1 MDYHEAL
8 ESCLNG
14 GGYLFCGA
22 GFSADCLTFDDIRID
37 TGYPLLQLLNREL
50 SYEFDDLQTAADEFI
65 QVNGHTALLGL
76 LKHRYQVINIP
87 QSVLDL
93 LSFPW
98 GRIYTTNY
106 DDCISMALKQLGK
119 PHRRINNLDFPS
131 KDILSG
137 SQNIVHLHG
146 SAECWDDSNFSDS
159 CILGAQSYYR
169 HDSTSQWKNRLEY
182 DFNRCR
188 AFFFIG
194 FSARDYYLNRVFFNA
209 SASRDKVFF
218 INRPGSQDDRQLTAS
233 QRSFGT
239 SLPIGRNDFAQHAKD
254 ALGKPIPT
262 EPHLASFMEVKLSP
276 TSSTPPGVDSVTDH
290 LVFGELS
297 PAYLMRDIDRET
309 IDYRVKRNPIDE
321 VVDHVTRP
329 GNIALVT
336 GSVCTGKSLLAFE
349 VMQRLT
355 RHRRVFQ
362 LRIAYQD
369 VCDEVRKI
377 VQAYPN
383 CLISIEECFFLGDQL
398 VEIAQMVEGTNSGLL
413 LTCRDVAYD
422 AAADGLI
429 VSASSKP
436 NRVRR
441 FPLSK
446 LTESEVGGFIALS
459 DRIAGWRELSGRS
472 KNWKERYIK
481 NVCHANMAE
490 FLLHLLKSE
499 TVRKKVEDEYHRCV
513 ATAPRLK
520 KPLIVSL
527 YIQHIGLPVQ
537 LEVLSTLLKSDIGA
551 ELDRVPQSSRF
562 ELIRREGAYVR
573 TLPSIGARELLR
585 SIVPDEEIVTTITE
599 VLHSLL
605 ENRRYGHT
613 YTHIFNQFMRYPIL
627 QGVVDSK
634 DEIDEFFDQLSMHP
648 SVQRQIHF
656 WLQFS
661 MAKTDFG
668 EYDKAEKYLDNAY
681 GIVEGRRNNTH
692 TQPYKQLDDQKA
704 KFLLRSRTRTSHYN
718 DYFAVLREVTQ
729 IVHRIL
735 DMPELTFHIFDTLS
749 LYCDF
754 ISTNFPGAFHESQHD
769 VVRTVTKSLADKA
782 RVRARTLMEFH
793 EKTRA
798 DSALVKLA
806 TLEEELVL

>member
-22 GFSADCLTFDDIRID
+22 GFSADCLNFDDITIG
-37 TGYPLLQLLNREL
+37 TGYPLLQLLNKEL
-50 SYEFDDLQTAADEFI
+50 SYQFDDLQTAADEFI
-65 QVNGHTALLGL
+65 QVNGYTALLAL
-76 LKHRYQVINIP
+76 LKHRYQVVNIP
-87 QSVLDL
+87 QSILEL

-98 GRIYTTNY
+98 ERIYTTNY

-119 PHRRINNLDFPS
+119 SHRRINNLDIPTR
-131 KDILSG
+131 DILSR

-146 SAECWDDSNFSDS
+146 SVECWDDSNFSDS

-169 HDSTSQWKNRLEY
+169 HDSTNQWKNRLEY
-182 DFNRCR
+182 DFNRCK
-188 AFFFIG
+188 AFFFVG

-218 INRPGSQDDRQLTAS
+218 VNRPGSQDDRQLFAS
-233 QRSFGT
+233 QRNFGI
-239 SLPIGRNDFAQHAKD
+239 SLPIGRNDFARRANE

-262 EPHLASFMEVKLSP
+262 EPHLASFMEVKLTP
-276 TSSTPPGVDSVTDH
+276 TSSTPPSVDSVTDH
-290 LVFGELS
+290 LVFGELC
-297 PAYLMRDIDRET
+297 PDYLMRDIDRESS
-309 IDYRVKRNPIDE
+309 DYRVKRHPIDDIIE
-321 VVDHVTRP
+321 HVMLP

-349 VMQRLT
+349 VMQRIT
-355 RHRRVFQ
+355 RHRQVFQ
-362 LRIAYQD
+362 LRVAYQD

-377 VQAYPN
+377 VKAYPS
-383 CLISIEECFFLGDQL
+383 CLICVEECFFLGEQL
-398 VEIAQMVEGTNSGLL
+398 VEIAQTVEGTNSSLL

-436 NRVRR
+436 DRVRR

-446 LTESEVGGFIALS
+446 MTELEVDGFIALS
-459 DRIAGWRELSGRS
+459 DRIAGWRELSGKSRS
-472 KNWKERYIK
+472 WKERYIK

-499 TVRKKVEDEYHRCV
+499 AIRKRVEDEYHRCV

-537 LEVLSTLLKSDIGA
+537 LEVLSTLLETDVGV

-585 SIVPDEEIVTTITE
+585 SIIPDQEIVATITE

-634 DEIDEFFDQLSMHP
+634 VEIDDFFDQLSMHP

-668 EYDKAEKYLDNAY
+668 EFEKAEKYLDNAY
-681 GIVEGRRNNTH
+681 GIVEGRRDNAH
-692 TQPYKQLDDQKA
+692 MQPYKQLDDQKA
-704 KFLLRSRTRTSHYN
+704 KFLLRSRTRSSRYD
-718 DYFAVLREVTQ
+718 DYLAVLREVTQ
-729 IVHRIL
+729 IINRIL
-735 DMPELTFHIFDTLS
+735 NMPELTFHIFDTLS

-754 ISTNFPGAFHESQHD
+754 ISEKFPGSFDESQHEL
-769 VVRTVTKSLADKA
+769 VRTATRSLSNKA
-782 RVRARTLMEFH
+782 RVRSSTLTEFH
-793 EKTRA
+793 EKARA
-798 DSALVKLA
+798 DNALAKL
-806 TLEEELVL
+806 TELEEKLSV